1 MSAGLSTTITI
12 TFTPQLNQDI
22 NGVLPLLSE
31 TGIINIPLVCT
42 CKKALVYLA
51 SEEQSKVNFGQVI
64 FGEQC
69 TRTVKVKNE
78 GALPTKVFV
87 KTPDG
92 RTIPFVNQEEL
103 NRKIEEQARVA
114 SFIETPQ
121 VEEQEQEDNNEIAAQ
136 EDGIFNSENPAEAQ
150 ARIES

>member
-1 MSAGLSTTITI
+1 
-12 TFTPQLNQDI
+12 
-22 NGVLPLLSE
+22 
-31 TGIINIPLVCT
+31 
-42 CKKALVYLA
+42 
-51 SEEQSKVNFGQVI
+51 VI

-114 SFIETPQ
+114 SFIETP
-121 VEEQEQEDNNEIAAQ
+121 
-136 EDGIFNSENPAEAQ
+136 
-150 ARIES
+150 